1 MLIVPVID
9 IKGDL
14 VVHARQG
21 DRGRYEPIVTPLSR
35 SPEPEAVLEGLLTVA
50 PFEAVYV
57 ADLDAI
63 TARQPMNPVIERL
76 ADRHPMLAFW
86 VDAGISSPVAAAAL
100 LANGRLHPVIGS
112 ESQSDWHLVEQLR
125 DQPRVLLSLDFRGDD
140 FAGPDGLLDKPEL
153 WPSRVIAMTLARV
166 GSGSGPDLRR
176 LDQIL
181 EKAQGRDVY
190 AAGGV
195 CGPDDAEALAAR
207 GAAGALVAT
216 AIHQGAIRQARFAAS
231 PRQR

>member
-21 DRGRYEPIVTPLSR
+21 DRSRYEPIVTPLSR
-35 SPEPEAVLEGLLTVA
+35 SPEPAAVLDGLLAVA
-50 PFEAVYV
+50 PFAAVYI

-125 DQPRVLLSLDFRGDD
+125 DQPRVLLSLDFRGNVGITRLVATGNGWGGVICD
-140 FAGPDGLLDKPEL
+140 FGRVKLTDSTVTGNEFPDEFEPPLLDLFSAKRPKLTNTTCDHSLGPDGLT
-153 WPSRVIAMTLARV
+153 W
-166 GSGSGPDLRR
+166 
-176 LDQIL
+176 
-181 EKAQGRDVY
+181 
-190 AAGGV
+190 GV
-195 CGPDDAEALAAR
+195 CTGD
-207 GAAGALVAT
+207 
-216 AIHQGAIRQARFAAS
+216 
-231 PRQR
+231 

>member
-9 IKGDL
+9 IKGGL
-14 VVHARQG
+14 VVHARHG

-35 SPEPEAVLEGLLTVA
+35 SAEPEAVLEGLLSA
-50 PFEAVYV
+50 ARFEAVYI

-63 TARQPMNPVIERL
+63 TARQPSDPVIERL

-86 VDAGISSPVAAAAL
+86 VDAGISSAAAAAAL
-100 LANGRLHPVIGS
+100 LAHERFHPVIGS
-112 ESQSDWHLVEQLR
+112 ESQSDTRLIDQLR
-125 DQPRVLLSLDFRGDD
+125 DHPRVLLSLDFRGDD
-140 FAGPDGLLDKPEL
+140 FIGPEGLLDRPER

-166 GSGSGPDLRR
+166 GSGSGPDLER
-176 LDQIL
+176 LDRIL
-181 EKAQGRDVY
+181 EKAQGRKVY

-195 CGPDDAEALAAR
+195 RGRDDAEALAAR

-216 AIHQGAIRQARFAAS
+216 AIHQGAIRQARFAATG
-231 PRQR
+231 P

>member
-9 IKGDL
+9 VKGGL
-14 VVHARQG
+14 VVHARHG

-35 SPEPEAVLEGLLTVA
+35 SAEPEAVLEGLLSA
-50 PFEAVYV
+50 ARFEAVYI

-63 TARQPMNPVIERL
+63 TARQPIDPVIERL

-86 VDAGISSPVAAAAL
+86 VDAGISSPAAAAAL
-100 LANGRLHPVIGS
+100 LAHERFHPVIGS
-112 ESQSDWHLVEQLR
+112 ESQSDTRLIDQLR
-125 DQPRVLLSLDFRGDD
+125 DHPRVLLSLDFRGDD
-140 FAGPDGLLDKPEL
+140 FIGPEDLLDRPER

-166 GSGSGPDLRR
+166 GSGSGPDLER
-176 LDQIL
+176 LDRIL
-181 EKAQGRDVY
+181 EKAQGRKVY

-195 CGPDDAEALAAR
+195 RGRDDAEALAAR

-216 AIHQGAIRQARFAAS
+216 AIHQGAIRQAQFSATG
-231 PRQR
+231 P